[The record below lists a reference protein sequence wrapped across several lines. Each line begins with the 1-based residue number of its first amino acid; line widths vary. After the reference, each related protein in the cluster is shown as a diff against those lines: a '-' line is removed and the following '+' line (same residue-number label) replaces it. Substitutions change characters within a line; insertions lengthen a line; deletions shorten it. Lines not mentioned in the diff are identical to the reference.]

1 MPSTIEGH
9 MRTTL
14 RAAAA
19 LAAAATL
26 AVTAAACGSSDEGDA
41 ATSTSASG
49 AAAGTTT
56 AGSASTTP
64 DAPAGTPVKV
74 MAMGTFTGPFDLSYA
89 PKAAA
94 AAAQAVNAAGGV
106 AGGELQLLTC
116 DDGGDPA
123 KNLKCAREAV
133 DARVAAVVSIEAV
146 SGDYV
151 GVLEKAGIP
160 LVAPYGLVPEELS
173 GRTSFPITAGGPGLT
188 AGAGAAVADA
198 GAKQVAIVYEGTQAG
213 QLSAQ
218 AGAAGLASRGLRPV
232 KQVAMPIDTP
242 DASSVVAASTGDDV
256 DGVVLLVRPESA
268 AKYLLAKSQSGSD
281 ALVGS
286 YDSSLVP
293 AVIEQLGPAADGVV
307 MASSFKPPTESDD
320 PGVKRYL
327 DELAAYD
334 ESLEP
339 AKFAIPG
346 AGEQIWSAVHL
357 FAETA
362 DRLDSVDAASVLAAL
377 PRVTAFDSGLSAP
390 VDFAAPIRAFPGL
403 TRIFNTKMLFGTVKD
418 GAFVPTDGSFSDP
431 LGPPQG

>member
-1 MPSTIEGH
+1 

-14 RAAAA
+14 RATAMLAAAA
-19 LAAAATL
+19 LA
-26 AVTAAACGSSDEGDA
+26 VTTAACGSSDESDSA
-41 ATSTSASG
+41 TSASD
-49 AAAGTTT
+49 AAATQTT
-56 AGSASTTP
+56 AGSPTTAADKP
-64 DAPAGTPVKV
+64 TGTPVKV

-89 PKAAA
+89 PKAAQA
-94 AAAQAVNAAGGV
+94 AADAVNAAGGV

-218 AGAAGLASRGLRPV
+218 AGAAGLASRGLRAV

-242 DASSVVAASTGDDV
+242 DASSVVAASTGDDI

-293 AVIEQLGPAADGVV
+293 AVIEQLGPAAEGVV
-307 MASSFKPPTESDD
+307 MASSFKPPTQSDD

-327 DELAAYD
+327 DELSAYD
-334 ESLEP
+334 DSLEP

-362 DRLDSVDAASVLAAL
+362 DGLDRVDAASVLAAL

-390 VDFAAPIRAFPGL
+390 VDFSAPIRAFPGL
-403 TRIFNTKMLFGTVKD
+403 TRIFNAKMLFGTVKD
-418 GAFVPTDGSFSDP
+418 GEFAPTDDTFVDP